1 MVRGLGSG
9 ARSSKNQNWCLGQ
22 GKAGAGGMAEAHA
35 GLRKEMEKTRTKH
48 LYSSEKQGS

>member
-1 MVRGLGSG
+1 MVKGLGSG

-22 GKAGAGGMAEAHA
+22 GKAGADGMAEAHA
-35 GLRKEMEKTRTKH
+35 DLRKEMEKTRTKH